1 MEGCRRDNRKIW
13 HVVENRRK
21 GFKVIE
27 EIVWQDGMRV
37 KEWSSKFRVS
47 DRAVDGKGWRRLSIA
62 LQERCECLV

>member
-1 MEGCRRDNRKIW
+1 MEGCGRDNRK
-13 HVVENRRK
+13 RDRK
-21 GFKVIE
+21 TWKVMK

-62 LQERCECLV
+62 LQERCECLA